1 MYYFSYKTDDGPPLP
16 TVLLNTSAENQL
28 KSIRITRGT
37 TGFTSGV
44 FQLPPDYSNK
54 MTLKPNRTFQSSLP
68 RNDFELQVYSSHWK
82 AGVQHCDY
90 DNVEGKKYQN
100 RFLLFG
106 RPQLGKTSKTNL
118 LTLIFFISF

>member
-1 MYYFSYKTDDGPPLP
+1 M
-16 TVLLNTSAENQL
+16 NTTAENQL

-37 TGFTSGV
+37 SGDTSGV

-54 MTLKPNRTFQSSLP
+54 MTLRPNRTFQSSLP

-82 AGVQHCDY
+82 AGAQHCDY

-106 RPQLGKTSKTNL
+106 RPQLGKTSKTY
-118 LTLIFFISF
+118 FI